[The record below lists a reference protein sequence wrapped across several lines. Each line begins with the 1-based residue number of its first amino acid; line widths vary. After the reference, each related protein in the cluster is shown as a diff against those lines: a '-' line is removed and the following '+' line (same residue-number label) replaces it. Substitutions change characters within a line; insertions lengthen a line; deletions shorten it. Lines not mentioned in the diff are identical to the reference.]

1 MACSGAASDVVLCRR
16 GNQLHRTADLSARQS
31 ITGLRLDAVEANE
44 AAIRTSAGS
53 GPLLLEMPVYR
64 LSGAAR

>member
-1 MACSGAASDVVLCRR
+1 MFGRGVRR
-16 GNQLHRTADLSARQS
+16 RPLPSWKSTTPNGRS
-31 ITGLRLDAVEANE
+31 ISQAIDYRPIRLDAVEANE